1 MPMYDLQPLQ
11 DYFNDQSTPEE
22 VVAHLYKLMAN
33 YAKSVDKEHFEEM
46 QDDISF
52 LSLFVEYIE
61 FVSEMKPKCD
71 E

>member
-33 YAKSVDKEHFEEM
+33 HAKSVDKEHFEEM

-52 LSLFVEYIE
+52 LSLFVEYID